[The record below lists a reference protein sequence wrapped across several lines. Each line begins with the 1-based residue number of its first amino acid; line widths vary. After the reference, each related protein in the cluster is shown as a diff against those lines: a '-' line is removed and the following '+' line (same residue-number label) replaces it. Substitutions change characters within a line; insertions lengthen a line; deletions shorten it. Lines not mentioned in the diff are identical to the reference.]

1 MWIQNQLQSW
11 RTKEPSPR
19 SLSSA
24 SLNSRGDF
32 CAANMLESSASIGA
46 TSRAMSASI
55 RETTIRPVLSYRAP
69 SSSSDSREMSRTA
82 RNSDSTT
89 PWGAVT
95 REVSPSTRD
104 SNQDVISDSSGD
116 IWETTWKWRSKE
128 NRIQMENKKE
138 VWKTS

>member
-1 MWIQNQLQSW
+1 
-11 RTKEPSPR
+11 
-19 SLSSA
+19 
-24 SLNSRGDF
+24 
-32 CAANMLESSASIGA
+32 MLESSASIGA

-89 PWGAVT
+89 PCGAVA

-116 IWETTWKWRSKE
+116 IWETT
-128 NRIQMENKKE
+128 
-138 VWKTS
+138 